1 MSGGLPGGDAEASI
15 WLVHKWA
22 MCMCSESYAVCTE
35 RLKKD
40 NWTHATQTRITT
52 GGRFMDLSMS
62 LSIPSPLILLE
73 IWQAFGTCMFSKD
86 GKCSTVGQLA
96 LTKSPWWGSDKK
108 ANLVKQKYDPL
119 LLWNCQ
125 AITYFGRLL
134 LNWPSSVAF
143 LSQPNTH
150 TIVDFRLVSHVREK
164 DQNEFLW
171 VVMKQKLIFNGLK
184 LKSRITFV
192 CFKRKGLVLLMFN
205 KARFRFFF

>member
-1 MSGGLPGGDAEASI
+1 MSRIFYSMWVKPACCVSKISSDGGCQSKETGVGME
-15 WLVHKWA
+15 V
-22 MCMCSESYAVCTE
+22 
-35 RLKKD
+35 RLLSLGARGFFSRRFATRLFATRLFAAQFCRPQREKK
-40 NWTHATQTRITT
+40 
-52 GGRFMDLSMS
+52 
-62 LSIPSPLILLE
+62 PL
-73 IWQAFGTCMFSKD
+73 APRV
-86 GKCSTVGQLA
+86 TVGQLA